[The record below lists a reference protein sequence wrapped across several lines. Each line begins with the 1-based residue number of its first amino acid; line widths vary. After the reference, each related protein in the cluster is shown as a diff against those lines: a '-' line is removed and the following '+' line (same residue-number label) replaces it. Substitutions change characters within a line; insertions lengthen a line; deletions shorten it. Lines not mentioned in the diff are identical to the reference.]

1 MAIIGA
7 AASGAAQRGRAAHE
21 NTACKCGSRFAKSL
35 PVGRVQSRRGALSS
49 PRRLTSMPSMCP
61 VQPSSQRQQQQEQQQ
76 RQKDAESAANAQA
89 NATAAAAAFLEQQQQ
104 LLQHAEARVRREQQ
118 QQQQAWD
125 AAARQQQQA
134 QEREQRRQQGWPSY
148 DDAQQHANGMST
160 NGMSTNGHANGT
172 APSLA
177 QQQQHRLEAEL
188 RHLQLGQQQR
198 AAQQQQQQAAAAA
211 AGLPQ
216 RPGGMSWASAAAA
229 APSLAALSARPQTVA
244 GNLAAIGSA
253 ATTSSNP
260 GSDEWQ
266 MASGMRGRSMRHPGD
281 SSAGGAGS
289 SVSSGS
295 PAPVSRSRWG
305 GAAPV
310 YADLLPCVVAWE
322 ACSGH
327 FWRAS
332 WLGGARRVAT
342 PRPALCTPPR
352 LLSSGRHSDD
362 RACRP
367 GGQDSASADPTT
379 KLWMG
384 GIDGSASADTVRGV
398 FGRWGGSRGAGGLGS
413 RARGRLAT
421 PRAVLGRWAAAEC
434 NAGSWAGAAWPG
446 LWFGLPDGACK
457 GGAGGGGPKRSPTS
471 RNHRLRTDYSRPASI
486 SANAGSSPCP
496 SCLPCP
502 PCPPAGLAPST
513 IMSCSRPRMRRA
525 APTRWVHPWH
535 TP

>member
-1 MAIIGA
+1 MWDAGGSPPASQPTAVEVHGLDA
-7 AASGAAQRGRAAHE
+7 AASLLQLRQLFSQVAPVLQAVATLDGDSSTGLGLIISATEPAAAAAVE
-21 NTACKCGSRFAKSL
+21 LFNGYPLGGSYL
-35 PVGRVQSRRGALSS
+35 RVQRSDGLANSLVNLLYS
-49 PRRLTSMPSMCP
+49 LDA
-61 VQPSSQRQQQQEQQQ
+61 PSSQRQQQQEQQQ

-198 AAQQQQQQAAAAA
+198 VAQQQQQQAAAAA

-295 PAPVSRSRWG
+295 PAPVSRS
-305 GAAPV
+305 
-310 YADLLPCVVAWE
+310 
-322 ACSGH
+322 
-327 FWRAS
+327 
-332 WLGGARRVAT
+332 
-342 PRPALCTPPR
+342 
-352 LLSSGRHSDD
+352 SGRHSDD

-398 FGRWGGSRGAGGLGS
+398 FGRFGPIYDYELQP
-413 RARGRLAT
+413 AT
-421 PRAVLGRWAAAEC
+421 HE
-434 NAGSWAGAAWPG
+434 
-446 LWFGLPDGACK
+446 K
-457 GGAGGGGPKRSPTS
+457 G
-471 RNHRLRTDYSRPASI
+471 RTDQWGFVNYKRLSDANRAYEALVGEVIPELTGTRKLKLQFRPVD
-486 SANAGSSPCP
+486 
-496 SCLPCP
+496 
-502 PCPPAGLAPST
+502 T
-513 IMSCSRPRMRRA
+513 RRPGGRR
-525 APTRWVHPWH
+525 
-535 TP
+535 